1 MQFLRF
7 DFNNLFCYRLTIKG
21 KHIMQTVELKQ
32 AKNHLPELIE
42 QTIGGNEVIITQEGK
57 PLVKLVAFSKHNR
70 TQRHFGSAKGLIKMA
85 ADFEAPMED

>member
-1 MQFLRF
+1 
-7 DFNNLFCYRLTIKG
+7 
-21 KHIMQTVELKQ
+21 MQTVDLKQ

-57 PLVKLVAFSKHNR
+57 PLVKLVAYNKHNS

-85 ADFEAPMED
+85 VDFDEPIQDFKEYI